1 MTINERHFIGFIRFA
16 LMGGDY
22 PRGML
27 TRASWQEQRRLAK
40 EQTVSGLLYQ
50 TVTQLPQELRPPQ
63 QILMKLYSKVVYY
76 ENMNQLLNERTL
88 EIFKKYR
95 EIGLHPILL
104 KGPAAATLYEHPEQR
119 VFGDIDIYVPDS
131 QNRLYDWATQN
142 AESVSYAPGKEHL
155 LSFHWRGATIENHLC
170 LLKFYNK
177 TLAARMEE
185 IVASELDGDYKET
198 YVKIGGEE
206 VEVLPRTLGLL
217 YDIVHFSKHLIS
229 SGVGLRQLCDITM
242 AMHRYHDEIDSE
254 KLCQWFDLLE
264 MRPMANAVAAAAVR
278 YLGLKA
284 EEVPYNFKTDDIDE
298 KEDELMD
305 LVMDGANFGY
315 WLKRGKKKSL
325 LHRMKQTLKQ
335 QIRIYPYMPR
345 EVRTEMWLGVI
356 GKLKV

>member
-185 IVASELDGDYKET
+185 IVASELGGDYKET
-198 YVKIGGEE
+198 FVKIGGEE

-325 LHRMKQTLKQ
+325 WYRMKQTLKQ

>member
-1 MTINERHFIGFIRFA
+1 
-16 LMGGDY
+16 
-22 PRGML
+22 
-27 TRASWQEQRRLAK
+27 
-40 EQTVSGLLYQ
+40 
-50 TVTQLPQELRPPQ
+50 
-63 QILMKLYSKVVYY
+63 
-76 ENMNQLLNERTL
+76 
-88 EIFKKYR
+88 
-95 EIGLHPILL
+95 
-104 KGPAAATLYEHPEQR
+104 
-119 VFGDIDIYVPDS
+119 
-131 QNRLYDWATQN
+131 
-142 AESVSYAPGKEHL
+142 
-155 LSFHWRGATIENHLC
+155 
-170 LLKFYNK
+170 
-177 TLAARMEE
+177 
-185 IVASELDGDYKET
+185 
-198 YVKIGGEE
+198 
-206 VEVLPRTLGLL
+206 
-217 YDIVHFSKHLIS
+217 
-229 SGVGLRQLCDITM
+229 M

-325 LHRMKQTLKQ
+325 WHRMKQTLKQ